1 MNKAKVL
8 TGVFFATLLVL
19 STGCEKLQ
27 SRDELNKG
35 VQAYRAQKYADAAKH
50 FKEAVRLDPTS
61 ENALSYLATSYM
73 TQWVPGVDSPDNKK
87 NHDMAVQTFQQ
98 LLDKDPKNNLA
109 LGSMAFMAYS
119 SATNA
124 TPDQRTAALEEA
136 RKWNQ
141 RRVEVNPKDAEAYYY
156 LGVIDWSEAFTPIQ
170 TVRVNQHMKP
180 DDPGPIKDPKVR
192 EELKAKYQSAIDSGI
207 QDLQKSV
214 TLNKENDDAMT
225 YLNLLLR
232 KKADLEDSP
241 EASRADIS
249 QAEEWFNKSLEMKKI
264 KANRPAKKTE
274 AA

>member
-1 MNKAKVL
+1 MNKVKIL
-8 TGVFFATLLVL
+8 TGLTFTGLLVM

-27 SRDELNKG
+27 SRDELNHG
-35 VQAYRAQKYADAAKH
+35 VQAYRNQKYADAAKH
-50 FKEAVRLDPTS
+50 FKEAVRLDPSS

-124 TPDQRTAALEEA
+124 TPEQRTAALEEA
-136 RKWNQ
+136 RKWNR

-156 LGVIDWSEAFTPIQ
+156 LGVIDWSEAYTPIQ

-192 EELKAKYQSAIDSGI
+192 DDLKAKYQTAIDSGI
-207 QDLQKSV
+207 EDLQKSLA
-214 TLNKENDDAMT
+214 LNKENDDSMT
-225 YLNLLLR
+225 YLSLLLR
-232 KKADLEDSP
+232 KKADLEDST
-241 EASRADIS
+241 EAAKADIN
-249 QAEEWFNKSLEMKKI
+249 QAEDWSNKSLEMKKI

>member
-1 MNKAKVL
+1 MNKVKIL
-8 TGVFFATLLVL
+8 SGVCFAGFLIL

-35 VQAYRAQKYADAAKH
+35 VQAYRGQKFADAAKH

-124 TPDQRTAALEEA
+124 SPEQRTTALEEA

-141 RRVEVNPKDAEAYYY
+141 RRVEVDPKDAEAYYY

-180 DDPGPIKDPKVR
+180 DDPGPIKDPKIR
-192 EELKAKYQSAIDSGI
+192 EDLKTKYQTAIDSGI
-207 QDLQKSV
+207 QDLQKSLG
-214 TLNKENDDAMT
+214 LNKENDDAMT

-232 KKADLEDSP
+232 KKADLEETP
-241 EASRADIS
+241 EASKADIA
-249 QAEEWFNKSLEMKKI
+249 QAEDWFNKSLDMKKI

-274 AA
+274 AT